1 MNDVLAWALQRARE
15 QTLSLVADLDP
26 DQSGSQ
32 SVAGER
38 HPLWVLGHLLLG
50 DTYLLSLLG
59 VGALSS
65 DFPDL
70 LRKYGP
76 TSVLTPRLDAYDSM
90 SILVGGL
97 SGAGAR
103 RVEAV
108 RRLTPK
114 ELGEALPDPK
124 LAEAQPTMAHHL
136 HALVC
141 HEGYHA
147 GQLSA
152 WRRTHG
158 FPPAQWAFARASS
171 QEQTL

>member
-15 QTLSLVADLDP
+15 QTLSLVMDIGP

-32 SVAGER
+32 SVVGER

-50 DTYLLSLLG
+50 DTYLLGLLG
-59 VGALSS
+59 VEPLSG

-76 TSVLTPRLDAYDSM
+76 ASVPTPRLDAYDSM
-90 SILVGGL
+90 SNLVVGL

-108 RRLTPK
+108 RRMTPK
-114 ELGEALPDPK
+114 ELGEALPDPV
-124 LAEAQPTMAHHL
+124 LAQAQPTMAHHL

-152 WRRTHG
+152 WRRAHG
-158 FPPAQWAFARASS
+158 FPPTRWAFAPK
-171 QEQTL
+171 